1 MRLSLILS
9 LALLGLA
16 ACASTQTAYQPA
28 AGPDAVG
35 YAETPIEHDRWRV
48 TFHGGGGVDANRVG
62 DLAIRRAADLTLAK
76 GYDWFRVVERHVDG
90 ARRGGVRPDVSVGVG
105 VGGADIGGGR
115 GAGFS
120 VGGGVGFSFPVGGDG
135 QDVTVTLEV
144 LMSHGGAPREP
155 DAYDAR
161 DVRHSFGPQA

>member
-48 TFHGGGGVDANRVG
+48 TFHGGGGADANRVG

-76 GYDWFRVVERHVDG
+76 GYDWFRVVERHADG
-90 ARRGGVRPDVSVGVG
+90 ARRGGVRPDVSVG

-144 LMSHGGAPREP
+144 LMGHGGAPREP